1 MARPRKKFSENEFR
15 QALSYI
21 DRKLKLDDNWP
32 GKDAATNERAKREF
46 ERARLANDL
55 DGLEAWC
62 DRWLD
67 EAGRSRLL
75 AALRARKKRARPTG
89 AKKTLSLDPK
99 AWLYLSE
106 LAKHNRVTISE
117 YLLRKLERDYMNLP
131 VRRGKIEE
139 DGS

>member
-32 GKDAATNERAKREF
+32 AKDAATNERAKREF

-75 AALRARKKRARPTG
+75 AALRARKKRARPT
-89 AKKTLSLDPK
+89 ASPMSVIAPSK
-99 AWLYLSE
+99 AC
-106 LAKHNRVTISE
+106 
-117 YLLRKLERDYMNLP
+117 
-131 VRRGKIEE
+131 G
-139 DGS
+139 